1 MGGGGVVTRV
11 GGTVKIPLK
20 IGASRSS
27 QPTFKQIHLWMLIKY
42 IAFDRKSHLPLVFLS
57 LSLSLCCSLG
67 VFEFDLD
74 SISMN

>member
-1 MGGGGVVTRV
+1 MGGEVTRV

-27 QPTFKQIHLWMLIKY
+27 QPTLKQIHLWMLIKY
-42 IAFDRKSHLPLVFLS
+42 IAFDRKSHLLLVFS

-67 VFEFDLD
+67 VCEFDLD

>member
-1 MGGGGVVTRV
+1 MIFIGGVTRV

-27 QPTFKQIHLWMLIKY
+27 QPTLKQIHLGMLIKY
-42 IAFDRKSHLPLVFLS
+42 IAFDRKSHLLLVFF
-57 LSLSLCCSLG
+57 SLSLCCSLG
-67 VFEFDLD
+67 VCEFDLD